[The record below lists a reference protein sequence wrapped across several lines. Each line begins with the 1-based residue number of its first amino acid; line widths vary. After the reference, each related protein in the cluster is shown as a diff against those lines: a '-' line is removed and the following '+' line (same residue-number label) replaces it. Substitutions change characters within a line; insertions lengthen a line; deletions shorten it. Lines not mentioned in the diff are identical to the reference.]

1 MGHTGAGGSYTGR
14 PCHTGVLKR
23 HPLTLEQTRAMIPQ
37 MPFNHHLGFHV
48 ARMCKD
54 GLTMECTPRPEM
66 TNGHGT
72 IHGGVTAALIDAAI
86 GVAAIALSGGRPAGT
101 VEMKVNYLRP
111 GREGK
116 FSCRARLLKAGKT
129 LVFGEAVVRDEH
141 RRVVATG
148 YATYIYLE
156 ENTAN
161 WSV

>member
-1 MGHTGAGGSYTGR
+1 M
-14 PCHTGVLKR
+14 
-23 HPLTLEQTRAMIPQ
+23 PLGMAEAFQ
-37 MPFNHHLGFHV
+37 V
-48 ARMCKD
+48 YV
-54 GLTMECTPRPEM
+54 PE
-66 TNGHGT
+66 
-72 IHGGVTAALIDAAI
+72 APAAI
-86 GVAAIALSGGRPAGT
+86 GVAVIALSGGRPAGT

>member
-1 MGHTGAGGSYTGR
+1 
-14 PCHTGVLKR
+14 
-23 HPLTLEQTRAMIPQ
+23 MIPQ

-48 ARMCKD
+48 TRMYKD

-72 IHGGVTAALIDAAI
+72 LHGGVTATLIDAAI
-86 GVAAIALSGGRPAGT
+86 AVAVIAFSGGRPAGT

-116 FSCRARLLKAGKT
+116 IHCRARLLKAGKT
-129 LVFGEAVVRDEH
+129 LVFGEAVVRDE
-141 RRVVATG
+141 RGRVVATG

-156 ENTAN
+156 ESTATGLH
-161 WSV
+161 SPR